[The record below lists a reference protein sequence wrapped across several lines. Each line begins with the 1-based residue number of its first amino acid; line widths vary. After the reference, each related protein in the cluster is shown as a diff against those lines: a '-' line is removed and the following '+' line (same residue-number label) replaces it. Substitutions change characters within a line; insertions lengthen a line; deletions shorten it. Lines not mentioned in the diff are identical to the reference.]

1 MGERRPI
8 GACVHIC
15 TLFVL
20 VGVGVRRKIG
30 AGGGG
35 RCVVVD
41 VLVCR
46 ALKI

>member
-1 MGERRPI
+1 VGERRPI

-15 TLFVL
+15 TRFVL

-35 RCVVVD
+35 G
-41 VLVCR
+41 VLLLMCWFVGP
-46 ALKI
+46 

>member
-15 TLFVL
+15 TRFVL

-30 AGGGG
+30 AGEGGG
-35 RCVVVD
+35 G
-41 VLVCR
+41 VLLLMCWFVGP
-46 ALKI
+46 

>member
-30 AGGGG
+30 AGGRGG
-35 RCVVVD
+35 RCVVD